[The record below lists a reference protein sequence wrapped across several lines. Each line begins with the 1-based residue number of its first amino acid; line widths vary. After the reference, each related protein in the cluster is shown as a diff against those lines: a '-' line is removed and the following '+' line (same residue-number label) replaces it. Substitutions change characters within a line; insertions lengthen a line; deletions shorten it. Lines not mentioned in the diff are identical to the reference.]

1 MVGKAGDDRIWYIYE
16 NLAMSFNRRKF
27 LQRAGVFSA
36 TAFLSTIVKPAW
48 SKNLEKAI
56 RSIENTSPDDLASDE
71 DFWYYIQ
78 QSFTVSS
85 SIINLNNGGVSP
97 APKTVQE
104 AMKRYYDYS
113 NEAPS
118 YYMWRILDQGRETL
132 RANLA
137 KLAGCD
143 VEEIAIN
150 RNSSEGLETI
160 IFGLSLKAGDEVV
173 AARQDY
179 PNVVNAWKQREA
191 RDGIKVNWI
200 NLELPSED
208 ENYLVKQY
216 VSAFTPKTKVVNVTH
231 IINWNGQ
238 ILPVRKIADE
248 AHKRNIDVLVDGAH
262 SFAHFK
268 FNVPDLH
275 GDYFASSLHKWLY
288 APIGSGMMYIKKDKI
303 KNIYPLFASDIPLKE
318 DIRKFEHLGTRPF
331 FIEQAIGKALE
342 FHEMIGSERKEKRLH
357 YLKNYWMDKVSDIPK
372 VKLHTSLDPRWGCAI
387 GMVSVEGKKPA
398 ELDSYLFNNY
408 KIHTV
413 GIEWENIHG
422 VRVTPN
428 VYTTSRNLDVLVD
441 GIKNFA
447 RQT

>member
-1 MVGKAGDDRIWYIYE
+1 MP
-16 NLAMSFNRRKF
+16 FNRRSF
-27 LQRAGVFSA
+27 LQGAGVISA
-36 TAFLSTIVKPAW
+36 TAFLSSIVKPAW
-48 SKNLEKAI
+48 SKNLELAI
-56 RSIENTSPDDLASDE
+56 REAQNIAPDELASDE

-78 QSFTVSS
+78 QSFTVSPA
-85 SIINLNNGGVSP
+85 IINLNNGGVSP
-97 APKTVQE
+97 APKTVQD

-132 RANLA
+132 RINLA
-137 KLAGCD
+137 KLGGCD
-143 VEEIAIN
+143 PEEIAIN

-160 IFGLSLKAGDEVV
+160 IFGLPLKAGDEVV

-179 PNVVNAWKQREA
+179 PNVVNAWKQREI

-208 ENYLVKQY
+208 ESYLVRQY
-216 VSAFTPKTKVVNVTH
+216 VNAFTAKTKVVNVTH

-248 AHKRNIDVLVDGAH
+248 AHKRGIDVLVDGAH
-262 SFAHFK
+262 SFAHFDFK
-268 FNVPDLH
+268 IPDLH

-288 APIGSGMMYIKKDKI
+288 APIGSGMLWIKKDKI
-303 KNIYPLFASDIPLKE
+303 KNVYPLFANGDPLKA

-331 FIEQAIGKALE
+331 FIEQAISKALE
-342 FHEMIGSERKEKRLH
+342 FHDMIGSERKEKRLH
-357 YLKNYWMDKVSDIPK
+357 YLKNYWMEKVKNVAK
-372 VKLHTSLDPRWGCAI
+372 VKLHTSLDPKWGCAI

-408 KIHTV
+408 KIHAV
-413 GIEWENIHG
+413 SIEWENIKG

-428 VYTTSRNLDVLVD
+428 VYTTAKNLDLLVE
-441 GIKNFA
+441 GIRQFA
-447 RQT
+447 NQT